1 MEKSKNPQLQAKFN
15 NTQKAAQLP
24 PWQKPTTTQEPS
36 PPSTSTVLVPMSF
49 TVQNINHI
57 NNTAIQGVFT
67 VTNMYSVSANIPKE
81 ANPTIYNK
89 FILDS
94 GATVHICNDHSQFID
109 MQDNKQWLT
118 YGNSGMWISSCGIVR
133 LWIIIL
139 DGQD

>member
-1 MEKSKNPQLQAKFN
+1 M
-15 NTQKAAQLP
+15 
-24 PWQKPTTTQEPS
+24 
-36 PPSTSTVLVPMSF
+36 
-49 TVQNINHI
+49 VQSINHI
-57 NNTAIQGVFT
+57 DNTAIQGVFA
-67 VTNMYSVSANIPKE
+67 VTNVFSISANILKK
-81 ANPTIYNK
+81 ANPVICNK